1 MRIDSQ
7 SRVSLAKHVAT
18 RQHTLAAAALLTAL
32 RTALERLEDVRV
44 RVRCRARV
52 RVRGRGR
59 GRGRGRAREERL
71 EDAREE
77 GRVVLHLGHHP
88 AERGVLVGVP
98 G

>member
-1 MRIDSQ
+1 ME
-7 SRVSLAKHVAT
+7 
-18 RQHTLAAAALLTAL
+18 LAAARRRAATRPAQLQG
-32 RTALERLEDVRV
+32 RLAASPHGHVRLF
-44 RVRCRARV
+44 RVRARV

-77 GRVVLHLGHHP
+77 GGFVLHLGHHP

>member
-1 MRIDSQ
+1 MENGRGTTPCLRIDSQ

-32 RTALERLEDVRV
+32 GTAL
-44 RVRCRARV
+44 
-52 RVRGRGR
+52 
-59 GRGRGRAREERL
+59 ERL

-88 AERGVLVGVP
+88 AERRVLVGVP

>member
-1 MRIDSQ
+1 MENGRGTTPCLRIDSQ

-32 RTALERLEDVRV
+32 GTAL
-44 RVRCRARV
+44 
-52 RVRGRGR
+52 
-59 GRGRGRAREERL
+59 ERL

-88 AERGVLVGVP
+88 AEGRVLVGVP
-98 G
+98 ARRLLGQ

>member
-7 SRVSLAKHVAT
+7 SRVSLAKHAAT

-44 RVRCRARV
+44 RGRCRC
-52 RVRGRGR
+52 RGRGR

-77 GRVVLHLGHHP
+77 GGVVLHLGHHP